1 VVNMSFNDFRRF
13 SGWTLLFFCVL
24 FSSCQ
29 SDTENPSLESNSGT
43 NEMKSIIDSI
53 YRTMN
58 PVFAMYD
65 NKKRA
70 EFLAQ
75 RLRESQ
81 SPGLIFDF
89 AKEKL
94 NAGETNDAIAIIE
107 NILDNNPRLKE
118 VTSNSQII
126 HEFLGICYLRLAE
139 QNNCLHHHSSESC
152 IVPLRGDGIHT
163 EKGPAERAK
172 EIYSELHDFRPQDL
186 EIRWLLNIAY
196 MALGEYPG
204 EVPDDVFI
212 SLPLSTE
219 LKSFPNIGGNLGVD
233 VNDLSGSVVADDF
246 TNNGYL
252 DILAS
257 SWGRYGSIKLFVN
270 KGEEGFKDRTAESGL
285 DSVYGGL
292 NIKQADFNNDGW
304 MDFVVL
310 RGAWK
315 PGLDWGIPPN
325 SLMMNNGDGTFSDVT
340 LQSGVYS
347 RRPTQSAV
355 WLDYDLDGHI
365 DLFIANETTKSS
377 SSNFPCELFK
387 NQGDGTFVNMAEDLN
402 LDYVGYFKGVV
413 SGDINN
419 DGRPDLFLSNL
430 DGNNVLLENRKQNG
444 KVEFHDITQKA
455 GVGFPQSAFPAW
467 FFDYNQDG
475 YEDIYVA
482 TFDSTAFKNQSG
494 EFAASMLGIELNC
507 EPHYLYEN
515 QGDGTFLNV
524 APEKFDFH
532 ALSTMGCN
540 YGDITNSGFPDFYLG
555 TGAPDYRAIVPNR
568 LFVNGSGKRFYDAT
582 FATHTGHIQKGHGI
596 SFADFNH
603 SGGQDVYAVM
613 GGAFSG
619 DVFHNA
625 LYENQQASGNWIKL
639 KIEGE
644 KSNAAAL
651 GAKIQVFGADVN
663 GSPITRYST
672 VSSGASFGG
681 NPTEAHMGLGKMSII
696 DSVIVS
702 WPNEEQL
709 IMKYTDLKVN
719 QRYKLDEEGTS
730 LLFPVRPFSYPEDA
744 MPHHH
749 NHPM

>member
-1 VVNMSFNDFRRF
+1 MGNKRLRRIRRCAF
-13 SGWTLLFFCVL
+13 WPIMFFGL
-24 FSSCQ
+24 MILSCQ
-29 SDTENPSLESNSGT
+29 SDTDNQTMVSKNGT
-43 NEMKSIIDSI
+43 KEMKSIIDSI

-58 PVFAMYD
+58 PAFAMYD

-70 EFLAQ
+70 DFLAQ
-75 RLRESQ
+75 KLRKSQ
-81 SPGLIFDF
+81 TPALIFDF

-107 NILDNNPRLKE
+107 NILENNPGLKE
-118 VTSNSQII
+118 VTTNSQII

-152 IVPLRGDGIHT
+152 IVPLRGDGIHI
-163 EKGPAERAK
+163 EKGPAERARDT
-172 EIYSELHDFRPQDL
+172 YSALYDFRPNDL

-196 MALGEYPG
+196 MALGEYPD
-204 EVPDDVFI
+204 EVPAQVFI
-212 SLPLSTE
+212 PLPESTE
-219 LKSFPNIGGNLGVD
+219 LESFPNIGGNLGVD
-233 VNDLSGSVVADDF
+233 VNDLSGSVIADDF
-246 TNNGYL
+246 TKNGYL

-257 SWGRYGSIKLFVN
+257 SWGRYGSIKLFAN
-270 KGEEGFKDRTAESGL
+270 EGADGFKDITAESGL

-304 MDFVVL
+304 LDFIIL

-325 SLMMNNGDGTFSDVT
+325 SLMRNNGDGTFSDVT
-340 LQSGVYS
+340 LESGIYS
-347 RRPTQSAV
+347 RGPTQSAV
-355 WLDYDLDGHI
+355 WFDYDLDGHI

-387 NQGDGTFVNMAEDLN
+387 NQGDGTFVNVAEDLN

-444 KVEFHDITQKA
+444 KVVFHDITQKA
-455 GVGFPQSAFPAW
+455 GVAFPQSAFPAW

-494 EFAASMLGIELNC
+494 EFAASMLAMEVNC

-524 APEKFDFH
+524 APDKFDFH

-568 LFVNGSGKRFYDAT
+568 LFVNSAGNKFEDAT
-582 FATHTGHIQKGHGI
+582 FSTHTGHIQKGHGI
-596 SFADFNH
+596 AFADFNH
-603 SGGQDVYAVM
+603 SGGQDIYAVM

-625 LYENQQASGNWIKL
+625 LYENQQAKGSWIKL
-639 KIEGE
+639 KLEGQ

-651 GAKIQVFGADVN
+651 GARIQVHGVDAN
-663 GSPITRYST
+663 GDKMIQYSA

-681 NPTEAHMGLGKMSII
+681 NPTEVHMGLGEMDSI
-696 DSVIVS
+696 DSLIVF
-702 WPNEEQL
+702 WPNEE
-709 IMKYTDLKVN
+709 KLKITYSELRVN
-719 QRYKLDEEGTS
+719 QRYKLDESGS
-730 LLFPVRPFSYPEDA
+730 VVNYPINRFSYPTDA

-749 NHPM
+749 DHPM